1 MSRAQKKTT
10 KGSGSV
16 RDSVV
21 KLIVPGLLMATL
33 VGVLV
38 VTQRPALAT
47 EPAPLLA
54 GTLTALHRDAAR
66 AAAVEGLEAFLASGG
81 ARE

>member
-1 MSRAQKKTT
+1 MTST
-10 KGSGSV
+10 KGSGSL
-16 RDSVV
+16 RDSLV
-21 KLIVPGLLMATL
+21 KLIAPGLLMATL

-38 VTQRPALAT
+38 IKWRPALAT
-47 EPAPLLA
+47 EPAPLPA